1 MLTTL
6 TLLSSW
12 VASGLFYNQLARRA
26 KHVLLRLMTYVIGLS
41 GGAIAGLI
49 FSLLALIYLDA
60 QDESIF
66 MKIVAA
72 AILGGMLG
80 PLYAKLARR
89 SIAA

>member
-1 MLTTL
+1 
-6 TLLSSW
+6 
-12 VASGLFYNQLARRA
+12 
-26 KHVLLRLMTYVIGLS
+26 MTYVIGLS

-60 QDESIF
+60 RDESIF

-72 AILGGMLG
+72 AILGGMLE
-80 PLYAKLARR
+80 PICAKLARR

>member
-1 MLTTL
+1 MKLARPDHAMR
-6 TLLSSW
+6 SPR
-12 VASGLFYNQLARRA
+12 APAHNQRRA

-60 QDESIF
+60 RNESIF

-72 AILGGMLG
+72 AILGGMLE
-80 PLYAKLARR
+80 PICAKLARR

>member
-12 VASGLFYNQLARRA
+12 VASGLFYNQLARRT
-26 KHVLLRLMTYVIGLS
+26 KHVLLQLMTYIISLS

-49 FSLLALIYLDA
+49 FSLLALILLDA

-66 MKIVAA
+66 MKIVAT

-80 PLYAKLARR
+80 PICAKLARR
-89 SIAA
+89 SVAA